1 MGKECDRAHPG
12 PEGYHTEPR
21 FQKASS
27 RKGCEKHTGNKRYG
41 EKGYTPLRNS
51 GGCKINEAL

>member
-12 PEGYHTEPR
+12 PEGYYSEPR
-21 FQKASS
+21 FQEASS
-27 RKGCEKHTGNKRYG
+27 GKSCEKHTGNKRYG
-41 EKGYTPLRNS
+41 KKGNTPLRNS